1 MQDLKVILHVSDQER
16 FINAYNNIKNIIKA
30 KDNVVI
36 HLLLNSNAAKLSVSE
51 DKLSELISKGVTVS
65 VCQNS
70 LNSLNINSE
79 NLIDKVNVV
88 AVGVLELVYKQNE
101 GFAYIKP

>member
-30 KDNVVI
+30 EDNVVI

-51 DKLSELISKGVTVS
+51 DKISELIVEGVTVS

>member
-16 FINAYNNIKNIIKA
+16 FINAYNNIKNIKKA
-30 KDNVVI
+30 EDNVII

-51 DKLSELISKGVTVS
+51 DKISELIESDVTVS
-65 VCQNS
+65 VCLNS
-70 LNSLNINSE
+70 LNSLKIERDS
-79 NLIDKVNVV
+79 LIDKVNVV
-88 AVGVLELVYKQNE
+88 SVGVLELVYKQNE

>member
-51 DKLSELISKGVTVS
+51 DKLSELISQGVTVS